1 MGRIIDFNAKLAT
14 RNTALS
20 HAHACDHKEVTVYA
34 ADRKVYCNTCGAI
47 LDPMDVL
54 VDMVQRMAMT
64 SSRKHLNEVEKF
76 DREWER
82 RLHAV
87 RSEPGGKVQP
97 E

>member
-1 MGRIIDFNAKLAT
+1 MGRIIDFNAKMA
-14 RNTALS
+14 RKKAAIP
-20 HAHACDHKEVTVYA
+20 HAPACEHKEVTVYV
-34 ADRKVYCNTCGAI
+34 ADRKVYCATCGAL

-54 VDMVQRMAMT
+54 VDMVQRMAMN

-76 DREWER
+76 DREWQR

-87 RSEPGGKVQP
+87 RTEAGDKAQR